1 MFPLPRVLYA
11 MASDG
16 IVYKDLQKINSKTKT
31 PLFATVCAGLL
42 SAIMSLFFDL
52 HQLIDMMSIGTLIA
66 YTIVA
71 VCVLVLRYEYE
82 DKESAQTI
90 EMPSTVGQIVR
101 QIFNLNLIKRP
112 NRLSANITKTV
123 IVAFSVISIFLCIMI
138 DRFNGSNIY
147 FIIGFTIVAIALIS
161 ALLIIVRQPVS
172 DTELA
177 FKVPLVPMIPCLS
190 IFINLY
196 LMFQLDLQT
205 WIRFLIWGIIGKLNV
220 NKTESLLIN

>member
-1 MFPLPRVLYA
+1 

-177 FKVPLVPMIPCLS
+177 FKVPLVPWIPCLS